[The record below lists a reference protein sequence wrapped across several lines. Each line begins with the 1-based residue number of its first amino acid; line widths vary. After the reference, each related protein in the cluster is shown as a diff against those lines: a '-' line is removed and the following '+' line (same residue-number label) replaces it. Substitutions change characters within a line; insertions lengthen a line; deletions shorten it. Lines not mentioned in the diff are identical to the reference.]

1 MQKYGLEIGKEYKTN
16 EVYKNI
22 FKKELPNGGNN
33 RKKQVENINCF
44 LKYEKG
50 NKRGYIKILEFL
62 DKPLP
67 VVEDKRVFNKGGNN
81 IDTAIDLE
89 TIIVYLVNEHVKKHK
104 DESLFLSKS
113 NALVVCNLI
122 HENYKKA
129 NAKTSEVAQE
139 LDIDEEYLRKFFI
152 KNHNQITR
160 KLERALNRLHSQ
172 RCINFNKCF
181 IIIEHDEI
189 TKTIKHRVST
199 RKESDAILSIEA
211 RILSELGLN
220 NKGEVYI
227 RNMNKSFK
235 RKCEDQLRKHED
247 IFKDNKN
254 KYYIGYYEGYEIR
267 ATEETMKRA
276 IDVLQYD
283 IASIE
288 VNNKI
293 LIQCDKTMKK
303 DQLEIISKLDD
314 QIDSLKNVAF
324 GEPPEEFID
333 MHERTKETYKGISS
347 FLIKGEITEEFKKA
361 ASKDAIEF
369 FSVD

>member
-1 MQKYGLEIGKEYKTN
+1 MQKYGLEIGMEYKTN

-22 FKKELPNGGNN
+22 FGKELAKNGDK
-33 RKKQVENINCF
+33 RKRQTENINCF

-50 NKRGYIKILEFL
+50 SKRGYIKIIEFL

-81 IDTAIDLE
+81 IATAIDLE
-89 TIIVYLVNEHVKKHK
+89 TIIIYLVNEHIKRHK
-104 DESLFLSKS
+104 GESLFLSKS

-129 NAKTSEVAQE
+129 NIKTSEVAQE
-139 LDIDEEYLRKFFI
+139 LNIDEEYLRKFFI

-160 KLERALNRLHSQ
+160 KLERALNRLNSQ
-172 RCINFNKCF
+172 RCISFNKCF
-181 IIIEHDEI
+181 IIIEHDET
-189 TKTIKHRVST
+189 TKTIKHRVTT
-199 RKESDAILSIEA
+199 RKESDIILSIEA
-211 RILSELGLN
+211 KALSELGLK

-235 RKCEDQLRKHED
+235 RKCENQLREHED
-247 IFKDNKN
+247 LFTDNKN

-303 DQLEIISKLDD
+303 DQLEIISKLDN

-333 MHERTKETYKGISS
+333 MHERAKETYKGIST
-347 FLIKGEITEEFKKA
+347 FLIKGEMTEEFKNA
-361 ASKDAIEF
+361 VSKDAIDIF
-369 FSVD
+369 MD